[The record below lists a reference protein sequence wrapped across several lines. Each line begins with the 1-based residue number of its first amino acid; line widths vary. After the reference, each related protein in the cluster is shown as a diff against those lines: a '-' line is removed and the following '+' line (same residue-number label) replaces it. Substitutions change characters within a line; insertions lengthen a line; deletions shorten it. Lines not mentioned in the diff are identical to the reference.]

1 LLRCRRIKPIC
12 SSARMFI
19 SFDGRAPPAVV
30 VAEAAAVVVGL
41 GALAGV
47 AGAALGV
54 AVLEGPAVVVAAVGG
69 VLVRPAPVDADVA
82 AVELALA
89 SVAVAAAVGGVLVQ
103 PVPVVACVVAV
114 EPALAALVSV
124 AAAVDGVLVRPA
136 PVDAAVAAVEPAL
149 ASLVSVAAVYAT
161 VQPVP
166 VVACAVVAEPA
177 LAALVSVAADVEFAE
192 LVLARDASGRLPSD
206 AGGALDQPVLV
217 DVDVAGPHRVVSA
230 TVQSAVFRVS
240 GSQAV
245 FDDQAVAHGLVR
257 SASDDQAVVV
267 QPVFGGLAVVHV
279 KLQVAFFVPVVD
291 EAIRPAYFGG
301 LPKLF
306 PVSSV
311 SACLVRWIAGFQGSA
326 ADQANSVQRP
336 DWPRVFFPDP

>member
-1 LLRCRRIKPIC
+1 MLRCRRIKPIC

-54 AVLEGPAVVVAAVGG
+54 AVLEAPAVVVAAVGG
-69 VLVRPAPVDADVA
+69 VLVRPVPVVACVVA
-82 AVELALA
+82 AELALA
-89 SVAVAAAVGGVLVQ
+89 SVAVVAVVAVVGGVLVR
-103 PVPVVACVVAV
+103 P
-114 EPALAALVSV
+114 
-124 AAAVDGVLVRPA
+124 VLV
-136 PVDAAVAAVEPAL
+136 DADVAAVEPAL
-149 ASLVSVAAVYAT
+149 ASLVSVAAVVDGVLVRPVPVDADVAAVEPALAALVSVAAVYAT
-161 VQPVP
+161 AQPVP
-166 VVACAVVAEPA
+166 VVACVVVAEPA

-245 FDDQAVAHGLVR
+245 F
-257 SASDDQAVVV
+257 DDQAVVV